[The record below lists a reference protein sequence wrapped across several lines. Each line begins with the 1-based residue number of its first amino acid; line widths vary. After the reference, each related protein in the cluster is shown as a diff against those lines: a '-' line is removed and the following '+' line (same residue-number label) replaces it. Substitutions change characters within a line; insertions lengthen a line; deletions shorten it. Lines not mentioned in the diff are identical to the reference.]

1 MPAPAPEDSALWES
15 AVPVTGRRTDSS
27 GNGNGSAMEGE
38 VALSLDEAV
47 ARIPAGARHQLE
59 ELFHGRFIGVKRIPR
74 EKLR

>member
-15 AVPVTGRRTDSS
+15 AAPRTDLRTDSS
-27 GNGNGSAMEGE
+27 GNGNGTAVEGQA
-38 VALSLDEAV
+38 ALSLDEAV
-47 ARIPAGARHQLE
+47 ARIPAGVRRQLE